1 MNIGG
6 NMSKSESEEYSKF
19 MSDISGVQA
28 PYLQDLWGQAQDWL
42 SENSDDWNQR
52 LSAME
57 PGINEAGT
65 QGWEATTNNL
75 VGSQNA
81 YQNQL
86 GGGVYE
92 NAYGKTGIADVLGE
106 SLMGS
111 LANPSAMQD
120 INSMI
125 MGGSGNNYADAMK
138 SQYINDANSAQQ
150 NMLANMDARAA
161 ASGMSGGSRHG
172 VLQGMGM
179 ENINSNLQRNLAE
192 TGFNTFD
199 KDLDRKLNIA
209 QQADQGT
216 LARQGMMQNM
226 LGQQN
231 ASQQGAL
238 NNLGMMNQQA
248 NAGMQSNNMYNQNML
263 GNFLQSQQPIQW
275 LSGIIG
281 GPQMAST
288 GQSQGSSSGFS
299 MGGSGGIT

>member
-1 MNIGG
+1 MDVGG
-6 NMSKSESEEYSKF
+6 NLSQSSSQNN
-19 MSDISGVQA
+19 SAINNDISETQK
-28 PYLQDLWGQAQDWL
+28 PYLQDMWGQAQQWVGDNQGEWQKRL
-42 SENSDDWNQR
+42 QEAERGMYENSNTARDLTNQ
-52 LSAME
+52 
-57 PGINEAGT
+57 
-65 QGWEATTNNL
+65 NL
-75 VGSQNA
+75 YGANAA

-86 GGGVYE
+86 GGG
-92 NAYGKTGIADVLGE
+92 AYQDMDLAKNL
-106 SLMGS
+106 SGS
-111 LANPSAMQD
+111 LQQSMNSPSAMQD

-125 MGGSGNNYADAMK
+125 MGGAGNNYADAMK

-179 ENINSNLQRNLAE
+179 ENINSNLQSQLAQ

-231 ASQQGAL
+231 AASTGAL
-238 NNLGMMNQQA
+238 ANLQQQNQGMQGGMDQYQQYQNNLQ
-248 NAGMQSNNMYNQNML
+248 
-263 GNFLQSQQPIQW
+263 GNFLQQQQPLTW

-281 GPQMAST
+281 SPQMST
-288 GQSQGSSSGFS
+288 QGFSSGSGNSFG
-299 MGGSGGIT
+299 MGGGLGVGG